1 MSVIIYLQFMAQQQL
16 LKQKSSVYQILDEYK
31 KQLTENLEQ
40 YTHVPKISTISS
52 QSTQESSISEI
63 IRTYGK
69 QFTQIRKQYT
79 DGRSGRCVMGVIMSY
94 YGWDGKCITNAER
107 RLYAALVALRQA
119 GISKELLIDL
129 NDSGASFDQ
138 IADYLDR
145 YCELANTKSQSSTSR
160 PLNSD

>member
-1 MSVIIYLQFMAQQQL
+1 VIIYCESMAQQQL
-16 LKQKSSVYQILDEYK
+16 LRQESSVSQTLRTCK
-31 KQLTENLEQ
+31 KQLTHNIERN
-40 YTHVPKISTISS
+40 THEPNISTISQ
-52 QSTQESSISEI
+52 QSNQELSISQI

-79 DGRSGRCVMGVIMSY
+79 DGLGGRCVMGVIMSY

-119 GISKELLIDL
+119 GISKELLIEL
-129 NDSGASFDQ
+129 NDSGASFDE

-145 YCELANTKSQSSTSR
+145 NYGSVHNIR
-160 PLNSD
+160 